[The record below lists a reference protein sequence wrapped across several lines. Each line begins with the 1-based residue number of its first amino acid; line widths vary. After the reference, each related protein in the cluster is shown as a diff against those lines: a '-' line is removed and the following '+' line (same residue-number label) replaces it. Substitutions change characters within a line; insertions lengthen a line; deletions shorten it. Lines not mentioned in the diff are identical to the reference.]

1 MCQCKMFQSAVWYRN
16 DKLTRVEDNGG
27 EETWKVEG
35 TLPYSS
41 STLTCLFLDTT
52 SVPSSWL
59 VIKIKAVGENRL
71 KIMPRIRLKL
81 PWWVCWPLPV
91 PRPPQSSQRG
101 QQCHR
106 CSSSPSTPW
115 IHPHQAQPQ
124 RSPDVFHGGLKYI
137 VVQHNTNIPW
147 FHTGCFFS
155 LAKKLKYGKPRL
167 GESTLA

>member
-1 MCQCKMFQSAVWYRN
+1 MEEKRLG
-16 DKLTRVEDNGG
+16 KLKR
-27 EETWKVEG
+27 

-137 VVQHNTNIPW
+137 VVQHNTNFPW
-147 FHTGCFFS
+147 FHTGCFFLHWYPPKS
-155 LAKKLKYGKPRL
+155 WSMENL
-167 GESTLA
+167 GLVNLRWRRSA